1 MSAVAERG
9 EFVISSQEEEAPFL
23 NPDVIG
29 HICKF
34 LATSDIENC
43 RLVSSSWNHGA
54 TPVLKS
60 RTRTTLEFSPGYD
73 EHGNI
78 FGADLGGWDISDVIK
93 KLEFRP
99 VNIRLAIPSTEY
111 NLPPPD
117 FTMFPFDN
125 NFKSIIVEHPLGD
138 QFHWQRELF
147 TKFIMSS
154 STTLDELQSDWL
166 EDEVPLDF
174 PPLGDTVFPK
184 LTKLEV
190 DRYFRGDGAV
200 QLIGRAVT
208 TSFPKLKY
216 LSIKCDYLVAISET
230 GLNSLRSLNSLKL
243 IGDLDTNGVEYLL
256 KIPASLKK
264 LVFGGSHP
272 VDFEID
278 ACVDELPTIFYKL
291 LKKHAPTLE
300 ELDLDMTWMN
310 GEKNLQW
317 KFPVF
322 PVLKKLLMEV

>member
-1 MSAVAERG
+1 M
-9 EFVISSQEEEAPFL
+9 
-23 NPDVIG
+23 
-29 HICKF
+29 
-34 LATSDIENC
+34 
-43 RLVSSSWNHGA
+43 
-54 TPVLKS
+54 
-60 RTRTTLEFSPGYD
+60 
-73 EHGNI
+73 
-78 FGADLGGWDISDVIK
+78 IK

-230 GLNSLRSLNSLKL
+230 GLNSLR
-243 IGDLDTNGVEYLL
+243 
-256 KIPASLKK
+256 
-264 LVFGGSHP
+264 
-272 VDFEID
+272 
-278 ACVDELPTIFYKL
+278 
-291 LKKHAPTLE
+291 
-300 ELDLDMTWMN
+300 
-310 GEKNLQW
+310 
-317 KFPVF
+317 
-322 PVLKKLLMEV
+322 